1 MRTLLVASLFVAS
14 SLALAQQQAP
24 QAQAQPKPQSAEEQ
38 AKSKELQERI
48 RAEGAAG
55 GTAPVPEEK
64 RRAVNANAGPHK
76 RHVAPKADRLPS
88 DEPVEPPK

>member
-14 SLALAQQQAP
+14 SLALAQEAP
-24 QAQAQPKPQSAEEQ
+24 QAQPKPQSAEEQ

>member
-1 MRTLLVASLFVAS
+1 MRTLLVASLFAAS

-24 QAQAQPKPQSAEEQ
+24 QAQPKPQQSVEEQ
-38 AKSKELQERI
+38 AKSKELQERV

-55 GTAPVPEEK
+55 GTAPVSEEK